1 MQDALSKQQTRQ
13 KYQSSVDRITTSL
26 SPAHQR
32 GEKNSPPPTRM
43 QAQVTLYT
51 KLTQTTGLTLR
62 GQKSKERRNSTLK
75 PGKRRPQTQY
85 YNNNNN
91 NNEKADK
98 YCTKKE
104 QTRDTQVQINEEE
117 IGKVPEEEFRIMI
130 VWMIQNLENKME
142 KMQESINKDVE
153 ELKNKHTETN
163 NKKLKLKIPFK
174 ESIPEYLKQKNRSMS
189 WKIEWWE

>member
-1 MQDALSKQQTRQ
+1 
-13 KYQSSVDRITTSL
+13 
-26 SPAHQR
+26 
-32 GEKNSPPPTRM
+32 M

-51 KLTQTTGLTLR
+51 KLTQTTGSTLQ

-85 YNNNNN
+85 DNNNNN

-104 QTRDTQVQINEEE
+104 QTRDIQVQINEEE

-130 VWMIQNLENKME
+130 VWMIQNFENKME
-142 KMQESINKDVE
+142 KMQESVNKDVE

-163 NKKLKLKIPFK
+163 NKKTEI
-174 ESIPEYLKQKNRSMS
+174 KNTL
-189 WKIEWWE
+189 

>member
-1 MQDALSKQQTRQ
+1 M
-13 KYQSSVDRITTSL
+13 
-26 SPAHQR
+26 
-32 GEKNSPPPTRM
+32 
-43 QAQVTLYT
+43 
-51 KLTQTTGLTLR
+51 
-62 GQKSKERRNSTLK
+62 K

-85 YNNNNN
+85 VNNNNN

>member
-1 MQDALSKQQTRQ
+1 
-13 KYQSSVDRITTSL
+13 
-26 SPAHQR
+26 
-32 GEKNSPPPTRM
+32 M

-51 KLTQTTGLTLR
+51 KLTQTTGSTLQ

-85 YNNNNN
+85 DNNNNN

-142 KMQESINKDVE
+142 KMQESVNKDVE

-163 NKKLKLKIPFK
+163 NKKTEI
-174 ESIPEYLKQKNRSMS
+174 KNTL
-189 WKIEWWE
+189 

>member
-1 MQDALSKQQTRQ
+1 
-13 KYQSSVDRITTSL
+13 
-26 SPAHQR
+26 
-32 GEKNSPPPTRM
+32 M

-51 KLTQTTGLTLR
+51 KLTQTTGSTLQV
-62 GQKSKERRNSTLK
+62 QKSKERRNSTLK

-85 YNNNNN
+85 DNNNNN

-142 KMQESINKDVE
+142 KMQESVNKDVE

-163 NKKLKLKIPFK
+163 NKKTEI
-174 ESIPEYLKQKNRSMS
+174 KNTL
-189 WKIEWWE
+189 